1 MKVLIAHSSII
12 ILSALSV
19 IIPGTTAKLI
29 YITVLL
35 TGSFFLI
42 RRLLRS
48 EKQKIVTACESEK
61 ARLEEKLKRKEKEL
75 EEKEQEYSNIRKEK
89 DNQEIDKAFKPITS
103 SLREKVKI
111 IPVLNGQ
118 LRAVIEH
125 TEKAAMDLSKSFMNI
140 NKKAKEQVKEVSA
153 VFGDLSEESGDNNQS
168 VLLSMKEVLSRI
180 ITNFNSVTEIIKKS
194 QSATAK
200 IIERAEA
207 VKDIVRKTDNI
218 ADSSKVL
225 AINATIEAARAGAH
239 GKGFSVVASEFRK
252 LAEDSESANKE
263 IHSIIDKVTEETR
276 HVYKETEEGVKRSNE
291 ITMEAGEMLK
301 NALGQINN
309 AIAQARDKLADLSR
323 HAESLARDIST
334 IVVSIQFQDITRQR
348 IEHVI
353 EPLEEFAKELNSLKE
368 ELENSSSLADFASR
382 DHAAWLVNK
391 YTMETEKEL
400 MNRTLMN
407 VDFCSE

>member
-1 MKVLIAHSSII
+1 
-12 ILSALSV
+12 
-19 IIPGTTAKLI
+19 
-29 YITVLL
+29 
-35 TGSFFLI
+35 
-42 RRLLRS
+42 
-48 EKQKIVTACESEK
+48 
-61 ARLEEKLKRKEKEL
+61 
-75 EEKEQEYSNIRKEK
+75 
-89 DNQEIDKAFKPITS
+89 
-103 SLREKVKI
+103 
-111 IPVLNGQ
+111 
-118 LRAVIEH
+118 
-125 TEKAAMDLSKSFMNI
+125 MDLSKSFMNI

-194 QSATAK
+194 KSATAK